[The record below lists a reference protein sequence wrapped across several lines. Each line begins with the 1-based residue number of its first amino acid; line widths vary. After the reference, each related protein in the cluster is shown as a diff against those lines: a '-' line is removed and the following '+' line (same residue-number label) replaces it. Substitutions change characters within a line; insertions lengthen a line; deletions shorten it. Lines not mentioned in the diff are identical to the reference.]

1 MTLTPG
7 YDGTFVLLGGYGAN
21 LTLPAADGHA
31 GFVYTPPK

>member
-21 LTLPAADGHA
+21 LTLPTADGHA
-31 GFVYTPPK
+31 GFVYTPPQ